1 MESYNEQNG
10 NVVVAVDIGTTKI
23 CAIAGRLNEYSKLE
37 VLAMSKV
44 ESTGVNRGVVA
55 NIEKTVQGIK
65 EAVESIERKINAD
78 VHTVY
83 VGIAGQ
89 HIKSLRHRG
98 ILTRDDAHSE
108 IGKADIEKLIKDM
121 YRLVLPPG
129 DRILHVI
136 PQEFTID
143 NEPGIIDP
151 IGFSGVRLEANFHIV
166 TAQDTALTNLQK
178 CFERANLKIAD
189 TTLEPIASSYS
200 VLTDEEREAGVAL
213 VDIGGGTTDL
223 TIFHEGILRHSAV
236 IPFGGNVVTRDI
248 KEGCTVM
255 DKQAEKLK
263 IKFGSALSE
272 EVFDNLIITIPGFKG
287 RDSKEISER
296 NLALII
302 QARMEE
308 IMDCVYSEIRKSG
321 FEKKL
326 IGGLV
331 LTGGGSMLKHMDLL
345 TEYVTGIQTRIG
357 HPIEHLAHGYPE
369 QLSSPIYA
377 TAIGLLIKG
386 LANADKSGVTFRP
399 AKQVQT
405 ERKKEEVLPGFKTT
419 FPTEK
424 TRSESEND
432 FFNIDFSS
440 ESDTGKAE
448 EVDSWK
454 NESVVEVAKKI
465 SRPKAVKDK
474 ADNQFAKPNFFERI
488 FNETKRFLE
497 ATPDND
503 FK

>member
-1 MESYNEQNG
+1 MESYNEQYG

-23 CAIAGRLNEYSKLE
+23 CAIAGRLNEFNKLE

-44 ESTGVNRGVVA
+44 ESTGVTRGVVA
-55 NIEKTVQGIK
+55 NIEKTVNSIR
-65 EAVESIERKINAD
+65 EAIDSVQRKLKGN

-89 HIKSLRHRG
+89 HIRSLKHRG
-98 ILTRDDAHSE
+98 ILTREDAHSE
-108 IGKADIEKLIKDM
+108 IGKQDIEKLIRDM

-143 NEPGIIDP
+143 NEPGITDP
-151 IGFSGVRLEANFHIV
+151 IGFSGVRLEANFHII
-166 TAQDTALTNLQK
+166 TAQDTAL
-178 CFERANLKIAD
+178 ANLKRCFDRADLNIAEI
-189 TTLEPIASSYS
+189 TLEPIASSYA
-200 VLTDEEREAGVAL
+200 VLTEEEREAGVAL
-213 VDIGGGTTDL
+213 IDIGGGTTDL

-263 IKFGSALSE
+263 IKFGSALSN

-287 RDSKEISER
+287 RDNKEISER

-308 IMDCVYSEIRKSG
+308 IMDCVYNEIRKSG
-321 FEKKL
+321 FDKKL
-326 IGGLV
+326 IGGIV

-386 LANADKSGVTFRP
+386 LSEADKGSVTFWP
-399 AKQVQT
+399 EEKKLDSSKFSTGIPQQT
-405 ERKKEEVLPGFKTT
+405 TSLPLNSEVNKTADLGWEDDFDKPRIFKEEAKKEEKVIAGADAPVKRKLPRQSFIEKLFEQTKEWMEASPDKEFK
-419 FPTEK
+419 
-424 TRSESEND
+424 
-432 FFNIDFSS
+432 
-440 ESDTGKAE
+440 
-448 EVDSWK
+448 
-454 NESVVEVAKKI
+454 
-465 SRPKAVKDK
+465 
-474 ADNQFAKPNFFERI
+474 
-488 FNETKRFLE
+488 
-497 ATPDND
+497 
-503 FK
+503 